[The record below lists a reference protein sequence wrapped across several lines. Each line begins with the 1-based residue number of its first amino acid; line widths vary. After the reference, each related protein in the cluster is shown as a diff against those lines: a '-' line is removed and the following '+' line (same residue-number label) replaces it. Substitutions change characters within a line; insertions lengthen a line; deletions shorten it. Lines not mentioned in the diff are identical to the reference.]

1 MHESAAPRGY
11 AFADDIEFTLEE
23 GDNPTIGILICKDKN
38 DVVVE
43 YTLQN
48 VENPIGVSSLQ
59 IYDQLTADYKSSLPT
74 IEEIEAQLKDKEI

>member
-1 MHESAAPRGY
+1 M
-11 AFADDIEFTLEE
+11 
-23 GDNPTIGILICKDKN
+23 
-38 DVVVE
+38 VVE
-43 YTLQN
+43 SGAVVTNPEGQPKGTYIELKLQN